1 MAVCQIVKY
10 PNDVLREK
18 ARPVKAVTLQVKRLL
33 NNMFDTMRAA
43 GGVGLAAPQIGVSKR
58 LIVIEMNDE
67 RLALVNPEITAF
79 AGRDAGTEG
88 CLSIPGVWGE
98 VERAAQVEV
107 RGLDQDGR
115 AVTVRAEGYLARAL
129 QHEIDHLDGI
139 LFIDRATKIGRDKAI

>member
-1 MAVCQIVKY
+1 MAVCQIVRY

-18 ARPVKAVTLQVKRLL
+18 ARPVKAVTPQIKRLL
-33 NNMFDTMRAA
+33 NNMFDTMRSA
-43 GGVGLAAPQIGVSKR
+43 GGVGLAAPQIGISKR
-58 LIVIEMNDE
+58 LIVIEINDE

-79 AGRDAGTEG
+79 AGRETGTEG

-98 VERAAQVEV
+98 VERATQVEV
-107 RGLDQDGR
+107 RGLNEVGQDI
-115 AVTVRAEGYLARAL
+115 TLRAEGYLARAL

>member
-1 MAVCQIVKY
+1 MAVCQIVTY

-18 ARPVKAVTLQVKRLL
+18 ARPVKAVTPQIKRLL
-33 NNMFDTMRAA
+33 SNMFDTMRAA
-43 GGVGLAAPQIGVSKR
+43 GGVGLAAPQIGISKR
-58 LIVIEMNDE
+58 LIVVEVNGE

-79 AGRDAGTEG
+79 AGREKATEG

-107 RGLDQDGR
+107 RGLNEDGR
-115 AVTVRAEGYLARAL
+115 MVTLRADGYKARAL

-139 LFIDRATKIGRDKAI
+139 LFIDRATKVGRDKTI